1 MTLGEACRSDF
12 PILARPINGRSLV
25 YLDSGASSQKPRQVL
40 EAMQR
45 FYERSNAN
53 VHRSIH
59 TLGEEATEQYEAA
72 RDAVRGFVAA
82 RFREEIVL
90 TRGTTDGVNIVA
102 AAVGRTLRPGDEV
115 VVSEMEH
122 HSNLIPWQLACRDR
136 GAVLRAIP
144 LQDGGYLDMEAYARL
159 LGPRT
164 RVVAVAHVSNVLGTI
179 NPVAEVV
186 RQAKAAGALVLL
198 DGAQAAPHLR
208 LDLASLGCDFYVFSG
223 HKMLGPT
230 GIGVLYGRRETLER
244 LEPGLGGS
252 EMIKEVWIDH
262 AQWNDLPWRFEP
274 GTPPIAEAVGLHAAV
289 EYLDKLGM
297 DRVSAHERDLTR
309 RCLDALS
316 RPPRRDDLR
325 APQSRD
331 EGGGGRLQR
340 GGPPPARRG
349 RPPRPVGRRGAGGA
363 SLRPAPHA
371 RAGHRGHAPGELL
384 RLQHLHRH
392 RAPCRGRGGPARSAL
407 GRGGRRRPRPGGRA
421 PVTDHPRPTDA
432 FSSPRFGQPA
442 TFMRLPHLASPA
454 GLDVALYGIP
464 FDGGCS
470 YRPGARFGPRHIRE
484 HSSLIRPWN
493 SALDVQPFER
503 LRVADCGDVDIVPIS
518 IEGTFAAIERTL
530 GVAVEGGAAPL
541 CAGVTTPSRSPSS
554 ASSRGGTAAW
564 DSCISTRT
572 PTPGTAT
579 SAAVLSREHLQAGR
593 RGGADRR
600 RPHPSR
606 WASGGLSM
614 AATISISRRRTASRC
629 SASRRSRRAAWTGWP
644 AAWRDWPADP
654 STAPSTLTPLIQP
667 MRPAPARR
675 RWAGS
680 RPTRPSPSSGPSG
693 PSTSAAPT
701 SWRSRRPT
709 TAPAPITGL
718 LAANLLF
725 ELLSVL
731 ALRA

>member
-12 PILARPINGRSLV
+12 PILARPINGRPLV

-82 RFREEIVL
+82 RFREEIIL

-115 VVSEMEH
+115 IVSEMEH

-144 LQDGGYLDMEAYARL
+144 LQDGGYLDMEAYVRL

-164 RVVAVAHVSNVLGTI
+164 RMVAVAHISNVLGTI
-179 NPVAEVV
+179 NPAAEIV

-244 LEPGLGGS
+244 IEPGLGGS

-309 RCLDALS
+309 RCMDSLAGIPGVTVYGPRNPEIKGAVVAFNVAGLHPHDGAALLD
-316 RPPRRDDLR
+316 
-325 APQSRD
+325 QS
-331 EGGGGRLQR
+331 GV
-340 GGPPPARRG
+340 A
-349 RPPRPVGRRGAGGA
+349 V
-363 SLRPAPHA
+363 
-371 RAGHRGHAPGELL
+371 RAGHHCAQPLMR
-384 RLQHLHRH
+384 
-392 RAPCRGRGGPARSAL
+392 AL
-407 GRGGRRRPRPGGRA
+407 GIVGTLRA
-421 PVTDHPRPTDA
+421 SFSVYNTATDIE
-432 FSSPRFGQPA
+432 
-442 TFMRLPHLASPA
+442 RLAEAVA
-454 GLDVALYGIP
+454 GL
-464 FDGGCS
+464 
-470 YRPGARFGPRHIRE
+470 
-484 HSSLIRPWN
+484 
-493 SALDVQPFER
+493 
-503 LRVADCGDVDIVPIS
+503 
-518 IEGTFAAIERTL
+518 
-530 GVAVEGGAAPL
+530 
-541 CAGVTTPSRSPSS
+541 
-554 ASSRGGTAAW
+554 
-564 DSCISTRT
+564 
-572 PTPGTAT
+572 
-579 SAAVLSREHLQAGR
+579 
-593 RGGADRR
+593 
-600 RPHPSR
+600 
-606 WASGGLSM
+606 
-614 AATISISRRRTASRC
+614 
-629 SASRRSRRAAWTGWP
+629 
-644 AAWRDWPADP
+644 RDQ
-654 STAPSTLTPLIQP
+654 L
-667 MRPAPARR
+667 
-675 RWAGS
+675 
-680 RPTRPSPSSGPSG
+680 
-693 PSTSAAPT
+693 
-701 SWRSRRPT
+701 
-709 TAPAPITGL
+709 
-718 LAANLLF
+718 
-725 ELLSVL
+725 
-731 ALRA
+731 